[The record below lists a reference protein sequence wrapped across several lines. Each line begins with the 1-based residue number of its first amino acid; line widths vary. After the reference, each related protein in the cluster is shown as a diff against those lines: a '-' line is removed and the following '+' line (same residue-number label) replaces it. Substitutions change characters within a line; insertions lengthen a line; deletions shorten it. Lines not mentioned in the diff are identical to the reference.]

1 MELIH
6 ITLFFSISSL
16 ISTII
21 VLYLFFI
28 SKRYKIFEFRL
39 ILYLQLSDLFLSI
52 SLIFISFTPPHK
64 DDFLCKFDSI
74 LENSSNLS
82 SVFFTTTISIVL
94 LLKLQFNTYVSRKFE
109 LYILFFNFG
118 FPFIMNLM

>member
-1 MELIH
+1 MDLIH

-16 ISTII
+16 ISNLI
-21 VLYLFFI
+21 VLYLFSI
-28 SKRYKIFEFRL
+28 SRRYRIFEFRL

-52 SLIFISFTPPHK
+52 SWIFISFTPAK
-64 DDFLCKFDSI
+64 DGFLCQFDSV

-94 LLKLQFNTYVSRKFE
+94 LLKLRFNTYVSCKFE
-109 LYILFFNFG
+109 IYILIFNFG
-118 FPFIMNLM
+118 FPLIMNLM